1 MLGRLFAFSM
11 ILYVATVVLI
21 NIGFS
26 YIPMIETP
34 IGWVSPMA
42 VVVGAV
48 FVIRDF
54 AQRTAGHLVLV
65 AMAVATLFSYLLADP
80 YVAIASAAAFATS
93 ELADWF
99 IYTVTKK
106 PFHQRVLV
114 SSLISAPIDTAV
126 FLFGISGFT
135 VGTFVLMV
143 ASKLVAAFII
153 WGMYRERLADPQSD
167 EAEDDVF
174 ENRGPPYRS
183 I

>member
-1 MLGRLFAFSM
+1 MLRKLFAFSM
-11 ILYVATVVLI
+11 LLYIATVVLI

-26 YIPMIETP
+26 YVPMIETP
-34 IGWVSPMA
+34 IGWLSPMA

-54 AQRTAGHLVLV
+54 AQRTSGHLVLV
-65 AMAVATLFSYLLADP
+65 AMLIATFLSYILADP
-80 YVAIASAAAFATS
+80 FVAIASAAAFASS
-93 ELADWF
+93 ELADWA
-99 IYTVTKK
+99 IYTATKK

-143 ASKLVAAFII
+143 LSKLVAALIV
-153 WGMYRERLADPQSD
+153 WGMYRERQAQ
-167 EAEDDVF
+167 EEREIF
-174 ENRGPPYRS
+174 ENLDPPYRS
-183 I
+183 F